1 MPLSLLVIPLLSQHA
16 MVVGIVFG
24 GDPLQVGLDLG
35 AAGIVAAP
43 LGVILEGELVGM
55 RGYVACDPWIS
66 ASQQT
71 CLISVID
78 QIKKRVQKETYTFS
92 NQVPPRSAF

>member
-1 MPLSLLVIPLLSQHA
+1 M
-16 MVVGIVFG
+16 
-24 GDPLQVGLDLG
+24 QVGLDLG

-43 LGVILEGELVGM
+43 LGVILKGELVGM

-78 QIKKRVQKETYTFS
+78 QIKKGFRRKHTRSQTGSSEVGILIELDVYQYNNITTKSCFS
-92 NQVPPRSAF
+92 FD